1 MKKQVEEAV
10 KNFKEFEKYS
20 CRLMVEYADGFE
32 LLQKY
37 LVKHHPNLNFS
48 LLDMEEIEKEMLIVE
63 ADPINIAAE
72 DAVVDVVG
80 DAKNVAPVSDNIN
93 VE

>member
-1 MKKQVEEAV
+1 
-10 KNFKEFEKYS
+10 
-20 CRLMVEYADGFE
+20 MVEYANGFE

-37 LVKHHPNLNFS
+37 LVKHYPNLYFS
-48 LLDMEEIEKEMLIVE
+48 LLDMEEIEKEMLTME
-63 ADPINIAAE
+63 ADPINIATE

-80 DAKNVAPVSDNIN
+80 DVENVASVVNNIN